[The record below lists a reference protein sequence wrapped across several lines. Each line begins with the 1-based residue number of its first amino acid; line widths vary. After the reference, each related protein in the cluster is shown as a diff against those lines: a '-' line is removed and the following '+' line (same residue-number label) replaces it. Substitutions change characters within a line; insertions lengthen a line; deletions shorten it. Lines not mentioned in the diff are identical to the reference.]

1 MAKKKTKTVR
11 SATARAA
18 PKPGTIRVYMYGR
31 EHDLTAV
38 DLNTEL
44 PDGLVIHCDWGR
56 HRVPP
61 KTTIGK
67 VLHDM
72 FGSESA
78 SVVPAQIPEKLVRR
92 HDQLTGKDVYYI
104 FKPITGPSAKIQVY
118 GDVGCIWP
126 DGKF

>member
-1 MAKKKTKTVR
+1 
-11 SATARAA
+11 
-18 PKPGTIRVYMYGR
+18 MYGQ
-31 EHDLTAV
+31 EHDLTTV
-38 DLNTEL
+38 DLSTEL

-56 HRVPP
+56 RRVPP

-72 FGSESA
+72 FGSEGA
-78 SVVPAQIPEKLVRR
+78 SVVVPAQIPEKLVRQ
-92 HDQLTGKDVYYI
+92 HGQLTGKDVYYI
-104 FKPITGPSAKIQVY
+104 FKPITGPSAEIQVF